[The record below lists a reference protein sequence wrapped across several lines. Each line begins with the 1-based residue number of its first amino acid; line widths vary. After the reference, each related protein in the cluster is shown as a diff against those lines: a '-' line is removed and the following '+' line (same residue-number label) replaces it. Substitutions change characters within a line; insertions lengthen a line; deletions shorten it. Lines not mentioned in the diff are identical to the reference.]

1 MLRGKSGGSKVA
13 LPPSPKA
20 PAGVAG
26 QDPAKAAAQGS
37 GAAGVRT
44 AAFLRQMPRAAKRYG
59 LGRRAIQGEI
69 HADIRLSIY
78 IYVRW
83 ACEAAAAALL
93 PAARAGGAF
102 GRTAEIACDR

>member
-1 MLRGKSGGSKVA
+1 MLRGKSGGSRVA

-44 AAFLRQMPRAAKRYG
+44 AASLRQMPRAAKRYG
-59 LGRRAIQGEI
+59 LGRRAI
-69 HADIRLSIY
+69 
-78 IYVRW
+78 
-83 ACEAAAAALL
+83 
-93 PAARAGGAF
+93 
-102 GRTAEIACDR
+102 